1 MDSSY
6 DSKLKE
12 MEAVLQCLVTAPRQK
27 FSQAVWHDVRAVPGL
42 YLIEDKGAIVY
53 IGSAQNLNTRLWQ
66 EHYLG
71 RRVRPGGS
79 QLRGVLAKSRKLG
92 TSQEITDYIGQFCSF
107 AVVELDPINKRD
119 LRFLEDYCNAVVRP
133 ELIEYDSKNIEWVGE
148 RILPNPIQY
157 KCTCCGR
164 PFPSGRQRQP
174 PYHCKTCAEEHRAQG
189 KGPFQVKKPS

>member
-1 MDSSY
+1 MENLFDSIH
-6 DSKLKE
+6 KMQTILE
-12 MEAVLQCLVTAPRQK
+12 RLVTAPCRK
-27 FSQAVWHDVRAVPGL
+27 FSQAEWHDVRAVPGL
-42 YLIEDKGAIVY
+42 YFIEDKGAIIY

-79 QLRGVLAKSRKLG
+79 QFRGILAKSWKLG
-92 TSQEITDYIGQFCSF
+92 TSQKITDYMRKSCSF
-107 AVVELDPINKRD
+107 AVVELDPVNKRD
-119 LRFLEDYCNAVVRP
+119 LKFIEDYCNAVVRP

-148 RILPNPIQY
+148 RILSNPIQY

-164 PFPSGRQRQP
+164 PFLSGRQRRP

-189 KGPFQVKKPS
+189 RGPFQLQKPS